1 MRVKIY
7 QIDLQRD
14 KQRTAFMSLSETY
27 QANSQAS
34 IDAGIYDEVFNADVE
49 PMSLEEMF
57 TRFNTVMHPL
67 YRGRSM
73 SVSDVVVIDP
83 EISADGVHDAF
94 YSDQHSS
101 ASDNQRLGTDG
112 TPSKEPVPIA
122 KAGAYFCKAIGFTS
136 ITFDERQTHKPDNML
151 KVVYVEPNRK
161 PFEAEIL
168 PDLKHLQQAVGGFI
182 EPIYMD
188 DGVII
193 VGNEEAKL
201 QGMPGNRRLGKSILA
216 GPLFICGEADE
227 DFRSLTPEET
237 EKYMDR
243 FAEPEQISQQ
253 EVEADMG
260 FTIIS
265 WY

>member
-83 EISADGVHDAF
+83 EISADGVH
-94 YSDQHSS
+94 
-101 ASDNQRLGTDG
+101 L
-112 TPSKEPVPIA
+112 
-122 KAGAYFCKAIGFTS
+122 
-136 ITFDERQTHKPDNML
+136 
-151 KVVYVEPNRK
+151 
-161 PFEAEIL
+161 
-168 PDLKHLQQAVGGFI
+168 
-182 EPIYMD
+182 
-188 DGVII
+188 
-193 VGNEEAKL
+193 
-201 QGMPGNRRLGKSILA
+201 
-216 GPLFICGEADE
+216 
-227 DFRSLTPEET
+227 SL
-237 EKYMDR
+237 
-243 FAEPEQISQQ
+243 IH
-253 EVEADMG
+253 
-260 FTIIS
+260 I
-265 WY
+265 